1 MFCVGHAAAGA
12 GSWRPQAVGV
22 VQGVQTKTL
31 TGKSQLLQEEE
42 REIGFGDRDQVA
54 QVLQSFSGT

>member
-1 MFCVGHAAAGA
+1 M
-12 GSWRPQAVGV
+12 GV